1 MHALPRAPRSHRH
14 PSETRAGPPRLLV
27 RRSHMA
33 QIPASLS
40 TLGPLSLRQKFLAV
54 TSIVYALAF
63 CIPIILQKSLGYSIK
78 KTFLMSAPPAVAA
91 VPWVMFCSWAADKWH
106 CRAPFM
112 ILNALTGIVGMMVV
126 AYATNGEARY
136 FGIFMGLAGANAN
149 IPTALAWQAN
159 NIRGQSLR
167 MYVFQPSGLGPVT
180 NGYRVASGLQ
190 VAFGAIGGIY
200 VSTVFM
206 EKEAP
211 LYRTGLWAVT
221 GARLYL
227 VVSTTGILF
236 HYWRQNKKADRG
248 GIVLEGLEGFRYTD

>member
-1 MHALPRAPRSHRH
+1 ML
-14 PSETRAGPPRLLV
+14 
-27 RRSHMA
+27 
-33 QIPASLS
+33 
-40 TLGPLSLRQKFLAV
+40 
-54 TSIVYALAF
+54 
-63 CIPIILQKSLGYSIK
+63 
-78 KTFLMSAPPAVAA
+78 
-91 VPWVMFCSWAADKWH
+91 CSWAADKWH
-106 CRAPFM
+106 FRAPF
-112 ILNALTGIVGMMVV
+112 IIINALTGIVGMMVV

-180 NGYRVASGLQ
+180 DGYRVASGLQ

-200 VSTVFM
+200 ASTVFM

-211 LYRTGLWAVT
+211 SYRTGLWAVT
-221 GARLYL
+221 GVQLYL
-227 VVSTTGILF
+227 IVSTTGILF

-248 GIVLEGLEGFRYTD
+248 GIVLEGLEGFRYTY